1 MYAVYLYISSYID
14 DYMNYTT
21 LVTHTHA
28 LTHTPRPWPPEEL
41 QRFQPEEEVTFT
53 SGSSMFRF
61 LTKGRPCEALD
72 TNISF
77 KQNESSK
84 TNSTAFE
91 NKQTTQSAKSPPE
104 GTNNKTSKTLYTC
117 FPPVFFF
124 PNSVMCLTLRSQ
136 RLPSVFHP
144 LLDSGWRRASFGP
157 RWPVWHKSKV
167 KVIWGVQPGA
177 PFVQKLVKVW

>member
-1 MYAVYLYISSYID
+1 MIIWIILPWW
-14 DYMNYTT
+14 
-21 LVTHTHA
+21 HTHA

-124 PNSVMCLTLRSQ
+124 PILWCVWRCDLKDFPQSSIHCLTQGGGERHLGQ
-136 RLPSVFHP
+136 GGQ
-144 LLDSGWRRASFGP
+144 SGTSRR
-157 RWPVWHKSKV
+157 
-167 KVIWGVQPGA
+167 
-177 PFVQKLVKVW
+177 

>member
-1 MYAVYLYISSYID
+1 MIIWIILPWW
-14 DYMNYTT
+14 
-21 LVTHTHA
+21 HTHA

-84 TNSTAFE
+84 TNSTALKT
-91 NKQTTQSAKSPPE
+91 NKQHKVPNLLRRVPTTKLQKHYIHAFLP
-104 GTNNKTSKTLYTC
+104 C
-117 FPPVFFF
+117 FFF
-124 PNSVMCLTLRSQ
+124 PILWCVWRCDLKDFPQSSIHCLTQGGGERHLGQ
-136 RLPSVFHP
+136 GGQ
-144 LLDSGWRRASFGP
+144 SGTSRR
-157 RWPVWHKSKV
+157 
-167 KVIWGVQPGA
+167 
-177 PFVQKLVKVW
+177 

>member
-167 KVIWGVQPGA
+167 KVI
-177 PFVQKLVKVW
+177 